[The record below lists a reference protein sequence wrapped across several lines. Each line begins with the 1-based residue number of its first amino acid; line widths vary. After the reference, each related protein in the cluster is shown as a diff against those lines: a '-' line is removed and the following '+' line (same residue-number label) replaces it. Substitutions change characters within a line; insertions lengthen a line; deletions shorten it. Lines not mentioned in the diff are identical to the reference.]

1 MTAPG
6 FVNNYSQIQRG
17 TAAAPPDHPAGRP
30 DTPYILL
37 TDAAPAPSLSRPFP
51 AIPMNLKDILAPIQG
66 DMQRV
71 DAVIRARLSS
81 EVALINEIAGYI
93 VGAGGKRLRPALV
106 LLSARA
112 LGCKS
117 DEAELLAAT
126 IEFIHT
132 ATLLHDDV
140 VDESGLRRGR
150 RTANAVWGNAG
161 AVLSGDFL
169 YSRAF
174 QMMVDTD
181 RMAVMRVLADT
192 TNAIAE
198 GEVLQLMNVGDP
210 DVDEARYMK
219 VIELK
224 TARLFEAGCRLGAIA
239 ADQPPAMQDKA
250 ALYGHKL
257 GMAFQMVDDLLD
269 YIADPAVSGK
279 NLGTD
284 LAEGKPTLPLIHAM
298 REGDAAQGALIREA
312 IAQGKVEKLNEVLVA
327 VESTGAVP
335 YTRALAERYSR
346 EAVDALS
353 DFPDSQY
360 KDALVQLAGYNS
372 SRAS

>member
-1 MTAPG
+1 MT
-6 FVNNYSQIQRG
+6 
-17 TAAAPPDHPAGRP
+17 
-30 DTPYILL
+30 
-37 TDAAPAPSLSRPFP
+37 
-51 AIPMNLKDILAPIQG
+51 LKDILAPIAG

-71 DAVIRARLSS
+71 DDVIRARLHS
-81 EVALINEIAGYI
+81 EVALINEIGAYI
-93 VGAGGKRLRPALV
+93 VNAGGKRLRPALV
-106 LLSARA
+106 LLSGRA
-112 LGCKS
+112 LGS
-117 DEAELLAAT
+117 RTGEPELLAAT

-150 RTANAVWGNAG
+150 KTANAVWGNAG

-174 QMMVDTD
+174 QMMVDTG
-181 RMAVMRVLADT
+181 RMAVMKVMADT

-198 GEVLQLMNVGDP
+198 GEVLQLMNSGDP
-210 DVDEARYMK
+210 DVDEARYFR

-239 ADQPPAMQDKA
+239 AGQSESAQERLA
-250 ALYGHKL
+250 EYGHKL

-298 REGDAAQGALIREA
+298 RHGTAAQSALIREA
-312 IAQGKVEKLNEVLVA
+312 IARGQVEKLQEVLEA
-327 VESTGAVP
+327 VETTGAVP

-346 EAVDALS
+346 EAVSALG
-353 DFPDSQY
+353 DVPDSPY
-360 KDALVQLAGYNS
+360 KNALVQLAGYNT
-372 SRAS
+372 SRVS